1 VAGNTIAVKIV
12 GDASDLKG
20 ALSGAE
26 GGLKSVD
33 KAIDTTEGNLQDLAT
48 EAKETGDKVGSGL
61 GEGADTAETRIMG
74 LRDMIDGTA
83 AIMAGPGE
91 AGLSAYLQGWADL
104 AGGVANTAAPAL
116 EAIKS
121 GILTNV
127 RETIK
132 ATGTTVLQI
141 GKQIAAWAMMGVQ
154 SLIHAAKVAAAWLI
168 SMGPIILVAAAVIGL
183 VVLIIKNW
191 DKISAFLKE
200 TWEKIKRVAEVV
212 WEGIKAAIK
221 TVADWLVN
229 FFMNWTLFGL
239 LAKNWDKIKE
249 GVGKVWDFVK
259 ETWGKI
265 IDFLKGLPGKVTSA
279 VSGLW
284 DGFKNTFRSAI
295 NWVIGKWNDF
305 KISIQLPSILGG
317 GKIEIA
323 TPNIPT
329 FQTGGVFHAPP
340 GRSSGLALLHDNETV
355 LPAGATAGAP
365 ATFNITVNAGM
376 GADPNQ
382 IARAVVQ
389 ALQRYERSNGPLPV
403 TTRATA

>member
-26 GGLKSVD
+26 GGLKQVD

-61 GEGADTAETRIMG
+61 GEGSATAETRIMG

-104 AGGVANTAAPAL
+104 AGGIANTAAPAL

-121 GILTNV
+121 GLLNNIKTMAKTTALHVANV
-127 RETIK
+127 
-132 ATGTTVLQI
+132 

-191 DKISAFLKE
+191 DKISAFLKA
-200 TWEKIKRVAEVV
+200 TWEKIKQVASVV
-212 WEGIKAAIK
+212 WEGIKNAIK
-221 TVADWLVN
+221 TVADWLVS
-229 FFMNWTLFGL
+229 FFMNWTLIGIL
-239 LAKNWDKIKE
+239 IKHWDKIKE
-249 GVGKVWDFVK
+249 GVGKVWDFVR
-259 ETWGKI
+259 ETWDKI
-265 IDFLKGLPGKVTSA
+265 IDFLSGLPGKVGRA
-279 VSGLW
+279 VSGMW
-284 DGFKNTFRSAI
+284 DGIKDAFRSAL
-295 NWVIGKWNDF
+295 NWVIDKWNNF
-305 KISIQLPSILGG
+305 KITFPSITLPWG
-317 GKIEIA
+317 GKVGGFTIN
-323 TPNIPT
+323 TPNIPS
-329 FQTGGVFHAPP
+329 FQTGGTFHAPP
-340 GRSSGLALLHDNETV
+340 GRASGLALLHDNETI
-355 LPAGATAGAP
+355 LPAGTTAGP
-365 ATFNITVNAGM
+365 STFNITVNAGM
-376 GADPNQ
+376 GADPNA
-382 IARAVVQ
+382 ISRAVVE
-389 ALQRYERSNGPLPV
+389 ALQRYQRSNGAIPV
-403 TTRATA
+403 RAR